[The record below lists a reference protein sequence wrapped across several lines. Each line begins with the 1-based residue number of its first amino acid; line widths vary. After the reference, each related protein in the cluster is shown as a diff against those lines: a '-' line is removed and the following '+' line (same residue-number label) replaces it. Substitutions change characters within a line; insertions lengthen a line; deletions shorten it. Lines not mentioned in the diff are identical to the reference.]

1 MERISVYKGKI
12 IDFHLHIGRKEDWL
26 LWVMEYLKKMNP
38 YLFQNF
44 KKIMNTDGLEEYL
57 DKEGV
62 TKY

>member
-1 MERISVYKGKI
+1 MHKGKI